1 MESFATAM
9 GDTQEPQAPS
19 AGRSPISIR
28 YGATEQQHIRL
39 PSGPPQLPPT
49 TPTKRVYYL
58 SYCCTNVTEGPPQWK
73 ERWKQPPWLT
83 DVLKCGL
90 AYFIASL
97 FTFVPA
103 LSNLLSMRT
112 ETDVH
117 GRPHPRPAYS
127 AHMVATI
134 VVYVSC
140 QAQDIS

>member
-1 MESFATAM
+1 M
-9 GDTQEPQAPS
+9 
-19 AGRSPISIR
+19 
-28 YGATEQQHIRL
+28 
-39 PSGPPQLPPT
+39 
-49 TPTKRVYYL
+49 
-58 SYCCTNVTEGPPQWK
+58 YCRPDVTGMTVGPPQWK
-73 ERWKQPPWLT
+73 PRWKQPPWLT

-134 VVYVSC
+134 VVYVS
-140 QAQDIS
+140 S